1 MSKLSKTR
9 HIENDPDF
17 KRLLAKAKAYD
28 EMERLLV
35 LNMKHTEMY
44 QDLRAIYGLD
54 PVLETFA
61 MLTYEYGAGFLG
73 PKK

>member
-1 MSKLSKTR
+1 MPKLSKTR

-17 KRLLAKAKAYD
+17 KLLLAKAKAYD

-35 LNMKHTEMY
+35 LNMKHTELY

-54 PVLETFA
+54 PVVEAFGL
-61 MLTYEYGAGFLG
+61 LTAEYGAGFLG